1 MRSGGGDAGVFQQHL
16 MTFVYNE
23 ASYGAVLKS
32 LKADEAVAV

>member
-1 MRSGGGDAGVFQQHL
+1 MATAGVFGGTFAGL

-32 LKADEAVAV
+32 LEKD